1 MFVQIINA
9 APIAASPIATTEPDI
24 LTPNTAPLEESDA
37 AEPFAEFVPLADTVP
52 VALATL
58 LDALDDTEPVDEAAD
73 CEELEEAG
81 TVEDADADAED
92 TTLVLVELTPDE
104 VEAAVTPEA
113 VAPFPSAVRVAQ
125 LDEEGAGW
133 AAGVDGSP

>member
-9 APIAASPIATTEPDI
+9 APIAAIPIATTEPDI
-24 LTPNTAPLEESDA
+24 LTPNTAPLVESDA
-37 AEPFAEFVPLADTVP
+37 AEPFAEFVPLADAVP

-58 LDALDDTEPVDEAAD
+58 LDALDDAEPVDEAAD

-81 TVEDADADAED
+81 TVEDADADAEE
-92 TTLVLVELTPDE
+92 TTLVELTPDE